1 MHRFMENAGE
11 KKKSKKEALSLVLFF
26 LQVQLFTCAAGIERS
41 DFPPSFFF
49 GTATSSYQIEGAASE
64 GNKSLSNWD
73 YYSHLP
79 GKIED
84 GSNGDIADDHYHRY
98 MEDVTLMQSLGVD
111 SYRFS
116 ISWSRVLPRGR
127 FGEINLEGIA
137 YYNDLINLLLLKGI
151 QPFVTLNH
159 FDIPQELEDRYG
171 GWLSPQI
178 QQDFAYFAEVCFKEF
193 GDRIKFWTT
202 FNEPNFLAK
211 LSYMSG
217 KFPPGYCSEPFGN
230 CAFGD
235 SANEPYI
242 AAHNLLLSHSAAV
255 AIYKKDYQVKQGGSI
270 GIVLMM
276 KWYEPLRNIPVDIAA
291 AERAFL
297 FDVAWFLDPL
307 FFGDYPLE
315 MRDILGTRLPTFSP
329 EERRKLQNRL
339 DFIGINHYTSC
350 YSQDCVFSQCKIDT
364 SSGNALVF
372 TTGERNGIPIGAP
385 SGMDNMYVVP
395 HGMEKTVI
403 YIMQRYN
410 NTPMYITENGYS
422 IKANGSVSLKDMLND
437 KERIDYHQS
446 YLTSLLNAIR
456 QGADVRGYFAWSL
469 MDNFEWLHGY
479 TLKFGLYH
487 VDLKTQKR
495 TPKQSAKW
503 YKKFLSGPGQKYR
516 WMIT

>member
-1 MHRFMENAGE
+1 
-11 KKKSKKEALSLVLFF
+11 
-26 LQVQLFTCAAGIERS
+26 
-41 DFPPSFFF
+41 
-49 GTATSSYQIEGAASE
+49 
-64 GNKSLSNWD
+64 
-73 YYSHLP
+73 
-79 GKIED
+79 
-84 GSNGDIADDHYHRY
+84 
-98 MEDVTLMQSLGVD
+98 
-111 SYRFS
+111 
-116 ISWSRVLPRGR
+116 
-127 FGEINLEGIA
+127 
-137 YYNDLINLLLLKGI
+137 
-151 QPFVTLNH
+151 
-159 FDIPQELEDRYG
+159 
-171 GWLSPQI
+171 
-178 QQDFAYFAEVCFKEF
+178 
-193 GDRIKFWTT
+193 
-202 FNEPNFLAK
+202 
-211 LSYMSG
+211 MSG

-503 YKKFLSGPGQKYR
+503 YKKFLSGPGTKVQMDDNLKPSV
-516 WMIT
+516 